1 VNIRSIVKLIRFKMA
16 DLEAQSSKETD
27 KMLDEDQGDD
37 DDLATPGF
45 GLPVQLSHLNA
56 DG

>member
-1 VNIRSIVKLIRFKMA
+1 MA

-27 KMLDEDQGDD
+27 KMLDEGQGDD